1 MPKIHPSPFLR
12 YALLGD
18 AVASGAMG
26 LLSLGGAGLLAAP
39 LGLPEMLLRMTGL
52 ILVPYAAAVAWLGT
66 RPVAS
71 ASRWAVWAVIA
82 ANVMWVVDSAILLLA
97 GWVSPTSL
105 GTAFVILQAVVVAG
119 FAEAQFIGI
128 RRAERPM
135 TPALA

>member
-1 MPKIHPSPFLR
+1 MSKIHLSSFLR

-26 LLSLGGAGLLAAP
+26 LLALGGAGLLAAS
-39 LGLPEMLLRMTGL
+39 LGLPEMLLRMAGL

-66 RPVAS
+66 RPVA
-71 ASRWAVWAVIA
+71 ARWAVWAVIV
-82 ANVMWVVDSAILLLA
+82 ANAMWVVDSAILLLT

-128 RRAERPM
+128 RRAERLM

>member
-1 MPKIHPSPFLR
+1 MSKIHLSPFLR
-12 YALLGD
+12 YAFLGD

-26 LLSLGGAGLLAAP
+26 LLTLGGAGLLAAP

-66 RPVAS
+66 HPVG
-71 ASRWAVWAVIA
+71 SRWAVWAVIA

-119 FAEAQFIGI
+119 FAEAQFVGI
-128 RRAERPM
+128 RRAERTM